1 MRILLV
7 GEYSRLH
14 NSLKEG
20 LLALGNEVLLISS
33 GDYFKN
39 YPSDIKL
46 TRRFEK
52 GFLKK
57 LKVGIYKL
65 FGADIG
71 SISLKRQFFK
81 HSEQLKGYDVVQFI
95 NQNPIGIQAKHEIEI
110 INFLKTHNRK
120 LFLLACGTDYISVN
134 FAFEKKLKYS
144 LFTPFFEGKISK
156 KDYQPVFGKISKN
169 GEKLFKFIQSQCI
182 GIIASD
188 LDYHIPYQ
196 GEEKYLGLIPNPV
209 NTYNIK
215 YFPLLITEKIVIFHG
230 INKANYYKKGN
241 DIFEAA
247 LKIVQ
252 EKYADRIDIILVEN
266 SPYKDY
272 INTFDSAH
280 ILLDQIYAYDQGYN
294 ALEAMAK
301 GKVVF
306 TGAEQ
311 EWLDYYQLQPDT
323 VAINALPNPELI
335 AEKLSW
341 LIENPSEIL
350 KISKQARDFVEREHD
365 YIKCAQRYLEVWK
378 SHL

>member
-20 LLALGNEVLLISS
+20 LLALGHEVLLISS
-33 GDYFKN
+33 GDYFKD

-52 GFLKK
+52 GLLKK
-57 LKVGIYKL
+57 VKVGICKL
-65 FGADIG
+65 FGIDIG
-71 SISLKRQFFK
+71 SIFLKHQFFK
-81 HSEQLKGYDVVQFI
+81 HSEQLKDFDVVQLI
-95 NQNPIGIQAKHEIEI
+95 NQNPLGIQATNEMEVVK
-110 INFLKTHNRK
+110 FLKQHNK
-120 LFLLACGTDYISVN
+120 NLFLLACGTDYISVKY
-134 FAFEKKLKYS
+134 AFDKKMRHS
-144 LFTPFFEGKISK
+144 IFTPYFDGKISK
-156 KDYQPVFGKISKN
+156 KAFQPVFGKISKQ
-169 GEKLFKFIQSQCI
+169 GKALFKFIQSECN

-196 GEEKYLGLIPNPV
+196 GVERYLGLVPNPV
-209 NTYNIK
+209 NTNNIK
-215 YFPLLITEKIVIFHG
+215 YFPLSITDKIVIFHG
-230 INKANYYKKGN
+230 INKTNYYKKGN
-241 DIFEAA
+241 DIFETA
-247 LKIVQ
+247 LAIVKK
-252 EKYADRIDIILVEN
+252 KYPEQIEIITVKNL
-266 SPYKDY
+266 PYKEY
-272 INTFDSAH
+272 IKAFDRAH

-306 TGAEQ
+306 TGAEP

-323 VAINALPNPELI
+323 VAINALPNPESI

-350 KISKQARDFVEREHD
+350 NMSKQARAFVEREHD

-378 SHL
+378 IH

>member
-20 LLALGNEVLLISS
+20 LTALGHEVCLISS
-33 GDYFKN
+33 GDYFKD

-52 GFLKK
+52 GLLKK

-65 FGADIG
+65 FGTDIG
-71 SISLKRQFFK
+71 SIALKRQFFK
-81 HSEQLKGYDVVQFI
+81 HSEQLKGYDVVQLI

-110 INFLKTHNRK
+110 INFLKTHNGK
-120 LFLLACGTDYISVN
+120 LFLLACGTDYISVKY
-134 FAFEKKLKYS
+134 AFEKKLKHS
-144 LFTPFFEGKISK
+144 LFTPFFEGKIGK
-156 KDYQPVFGKISKN
+156 KDYQSVFGKISKN
-169 GEKLFKFIQSQCI
+169 GEKLFKFIQSECN

-209 NTYNIK
+209 NTNNIN

-230 INKANYYKKGN
+230 INRTNYFKKGN
-241 DIFEAA
+241 DIFEEA

-252 EKYADRIDIILVEN
+252 EKYADRIEVITVQNL
-266 SPYKDY
+266 PYKDY
-272 INTFDSAH
+272 IIAFDRAH
-280 ILLDQIYAYDQGYN
+280 ILLDQVYAYDQGYN

-311 EWLDYYQLQPDT
+311 EWLEHYQLQPNT
-323 VAINALPNPELI
+323 IVINALPNPELI

-350 KISKQARDFVEREHD
+350 KISKQARAFVEREHD
-365 YIKCAQRYLEVWK
+365 YMKCTQRYLDFWEI
-378 SHL
+378 H